1 MMRLPVSVAPVK
13 PTLRITG
20 LRRISSPTAPPGPV
34 TMLMV
39 PLGSP
44 ACCTSSTHRV
54 AVSGVVLAG
63 LMTMA
68 LPASRAGPTLL
79 PMSETGKFHGT
90 MEPTT
95 PMGLCMMRP

>member
-1 MMRLPVSVAPVK
+1 
-13 PTLRITG
+13 
-20 LRRISSPTAPPGPV
+20 
-34 TMLMV
+34 MV
-39 PLGSP
+39 PLGRP

-68 LPASRAGPTLL
+68 FPASSAGPTLL
-79 PMSETGKFHGT
+79 PINDTGKFHGM

-95 PMGLCMMRP
+95 PMGLLMINP